1 MATKKDKDKIT
12 RFGKGIYRGAKT
24 EKVHHKAKGAL
35 KAGYATGKYGR
46 KGARGAGKVGRAIIG
61 ESRFESQ
68 KRTGYYEEVT
78 KKGKKKLVKK
88 KRRTG
93 FEGAGTTKGIKKI
106 KDPRTL
112 MEQAF
117 R

>member
-1 MATKKDKDKIT
+1 MLLKMTFKDFAKSA
-12 RFGKGIYRGAKT
+12 GRGYLEGSKRAMKRG
-24 EKVHHKAKGAL
+24 E
-35 KAGYATGKYGR
+35 KAGKALSKIGSHAGKAGR
-46 KGARGAGKVGRAIIG
+46 KVIG